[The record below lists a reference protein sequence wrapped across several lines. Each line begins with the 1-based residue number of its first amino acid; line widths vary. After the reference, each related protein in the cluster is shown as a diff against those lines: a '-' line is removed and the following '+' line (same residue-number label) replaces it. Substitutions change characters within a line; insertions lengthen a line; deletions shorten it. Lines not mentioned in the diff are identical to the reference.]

1 MPSTASVASA
11 SGTFLPVGLLLP
23 TGRPFPPTSGPV
35 ISRQW
40 TFSYSRRLPV
50 ASCQLPAAC
59 FTSTGGSIYLTGRR
73 HLSHWSD
80 ICFLLLPV
88 ASAGEPD
95 GSISAAKLS
104 AMLCPQDTSSKADKA
119 HQKPNMG
126 ACKKATSAHKRG
138 QSMRQS
144 KDQSGPQDRPML
156 QVRTRER
163 ANQPTRKAK
172 VCARRKGQTSPQ
184 ERSKYVPEEKGKPAH
199 KKGQSMCQKKR
210 ANRPTR
216 KAKVCARKK
225 DKLVRKKGQSR
236 RQSKHQSGPQE
247 RLMLQM
253 RAREKKVFQ
262 RPSRSLSR
270 FKAKSR

>member
-1 MPSTASVASA
+1 LWSRRLLLLP
-11 SGTFLPVGLLLP
+11 PVGLFCQWVCCFPLVGPFLLP
-23 TGRPFPPTSGPV
+23 VDLLSLASGPFHIAV
-35 ISRQW
+35 GC
-40 TFSYSRRLPV
+40 RLPV
-50 ASCQLPAAC
+50 ASFQLPAAC

-104 AMLCPQDTSSKADKA
+104 AMSCPQDTSSKADKA

-138 QSMRQS
+138 QNS
-144 KDQSGPQDRPML
+144 KCAPDKGQTGPQERPKYVPAKKGEPAHKKGQNMS
-156 QVRTRER
+156 QQKR

-172 VCARRKGQTSPQ
+172 VCARRKGQTAPQ
-184 ERSKYVPEEKGKPAH
+184 ERPKYVPEEKGKPAH
-199 KKGQSMCQKKR
+199 
-210 ANRPTR
+210 
-216 KAKVCARKK
+216 
-225 DKLVRKKGQSR
+225 KKGQSR

-253 RAREKKVFQ
+253 RAREKRLFRDPQGHCQDSKPNQ
-262 RPSRSLSR
+262 DR
-270 FKAKSR
+270 

>member
-1 MPSTASVASA
+1 MVYRASPQARV
-11 SGTFLPVGLLLP
+11 LLLPPVGLFCQWVCCFPLVGPFLLP
-23 TGRPFPPTSGPV
+23 VDLLSLASGPFHIAV
-35 ISRQW
+35 GCRLPVAGCQ
-40 TFSYSRRLPV
+40 LPV

-172 VCARRKGQTSPQ
+172 VCARRKGQTAPQ
-184 ERSKYVPEEKGKPAH
+184 ERPK
-199 KKGQSMCQKKR
+199 
-210 ANRPTR
+210 
-216 KAKVCARKK
+216 
-225 DKLVRKKGQSR
+225 
-236 RQSKHQSGPQE
+236 
-247 RLMLQM
+247 LQM